1 MRLRKKEN
9 GASMSWQ
16 PVDRFNG
23 WQIFHRKPQSYLAV
37 CEKKRLIYLFEF
49 ASLKQVKK
57 FLEERR
63 RERGDV

>member
-1 MRLRKKEN
+1 
-9 GASMSWQ
+9 MSWQ